1 MRDAD
6 PQISHHHLES
16 KRMAKKTKSLKEYLE
31 VGNISAELVLKNFPF
46 VLFIGFLLIA
56 YIANAHYSEKKVRQ
70 IQKLQSDVKELRWEY
85 MSIKANLMFSTM
97 QTEVVKA
104 VEPIGLKPING
115 KPKKIIVSKNKIQ

>member
-1 MRDAD
+1 
-6 PQISHHHLES
+6 
-16 KRMAKKTKSLKEYLE
+16 MAKNKKSIKEYLA

-70 IQKLQSDVKELRWEY
+70 IQKMQSEVKELRWEFK
-85 MSIKANLMFSTM
+85 SIKANLMFSTM